1 MAWLPKKTKKDS
13 KVFLVKHV
21 VDSADIK
28 ISQVGPFHDKEEAL
42 STCIHFL
49 KKGTCSWLVGCN
61 G

>member
-1 MAWLPKKTKKDS
+1 MAIGKVKKYN
-13 KVFLVKHV
+13 KVFLVKHIT
-21 VDSADIK
+21 DPKEGK
-28 ISQVGPFHDKEEAL
+28 ISQVGPFHSREEAL